1 VDVKAL
7 AKTIDHTLLKPDS
20 TQAQMQRLCE
30 EAARHGFAT
39 VCLPPCYVRLAAGV
53 LAGTGVGVA
62 TVVSFPHGNDL
73 PEVKRAAVGEAL
85 AAGATEL
92 DVVMNISK
100 FLSGEYGYV
109 ADELLGVVA
118 EAGDAP
124 VKVIIET
131 AYLDDAGK
139 RRAVELVAASG
150 AAFVKTSTGFAAGGA
165 TVEDVRLLREV
176 APEGL
181 SVKASGGIRTL
192 ADARAMLEAEASRL
206 GASAGVGIVEEA
218 EKINPA
224 EEVKG
229 VGGLQG

>member
-1 VDVKAL
+1 MDVKAL

-39 VCLPPCYVRLAAGV
+39 VCLPPTYIRLAVDV
-53 LAGTGVGVA
+53 LADTGVGIA

-73 PEVKRAAVGEAL
+73 PEVKRAAVREAL

-100 FLSGEYGYV
+100 FLSEEYGYA
-109 ADELLGVVA
+109 ADELLGVVG

-124 VKVIIET
+124 VKIIIET
-131 AYLDDAGK
+131 AYLDDGGK
-139 RRAVELVAASG
+139 KRAAELVAGSG
-150 AAFVKTSTGFAAGGA
+150 AAFVKTSTGFASGGA

-176 APEGL
+176 APDRL
-181 SVKASGGIRTL
+181 LVKASGGIRTL
-192 ADARAMLEAEASRL
+192 ADAMAMLEAGASRL

-218 EKINPA
+218 QRVNPA
-224 EEVKG
+224 REGEG